1 MRSKAMTSGD
11 FVLAIHGGA
20 GTIAADRIDASP
32 FHAGLHA
39 ALEAGG
45 AVLRAGGSALD
56 AVEAAVMALED
67 CPLFNAGRGAVYT
80 ADATHELDASIM
92 EGTTLKAGAVA
103 GVNRVRNPVS
113 LARRVMEA
121 GGPVLLAGSGAQR
134 FAEEQGLATE
144 APAYFHVEHRLAQLR
159 FIQAGGS
166 REAALDH
173 SVHVPAPIIEDRKFG
188 TVGAVA
194 RDRNGRLAAA
204 VSTGGMT
211 NKKPGRIGDS
221 PIVGAGIYANDRTC
235 AVAATG
241 TGEAFLRAVAAH
253 DVHARMLYRGECLDA
268 AAAGVIHES
277 LAGLGGEGGLVA
289 VDSAGRVA
297 MPFNTRGMYR
307 GVIRAGE
314 APRTMIHSE

>member
-1 MRSKAMTSGD
+1 MSAGD
-11 FVLAIHGGA
+11 FALAIHGGA
-20 GTIAADRIDASP
+20 GTIASDRIDPAP

-45 AVLRAGGSALD
+45 AILREGGSALD
-56 AVEAAVMALED
+56 AVEAAVMVLED

-80 ADATHELDASIM
+80 ADATHELDASVM

-103 GVNRVRNPVS
+103 GVNRVRNPVQ
-113 LARRVMEA
+113 LARRVLENA
-121 GGPVLLAGSGAQR
+121 GPILLAGAGAQR
-134 FAEEQGLATE
+134 FAEEQGLASE

-166 REAALDH
+166 REDALDH
-173 SVHVPAPIIEDRKFG
+173 SVHVPAPILEDRKFG

-211 NKKPGRIGDS
+211 NKRPGRIGDS
-221 PIVGAGIYANDRTC
+221 PIVGAGLYANDRTC

-241 TGEAFLRAVAAH
+241 TGEAFLRAVVAH
-253 DVHARMLYRGECLDA
+253 DIHARMLYRGENLEQA
-268 AAAGVIHES
+268 AHAAIHES
-277 LAGLGGEGGLVA
+277 VSGFNGEGGLVA
-289 VDSAGRVA
+289 IDAEGRIA

-307 GVIRAGE
+307 GVLRAGQE
-314 APRTMIHSE
+314 PRTMIHAI

>member
-1 MRSKAMTSGD
+1 MAQGD

-20 GTIAADRIDASP
+20 GTIAADKIDPSP

-45 AVLRAGGSALD
+45 KILREGGSALD

-80 ADATHELDASIM
+80 ADATHEMDASVM
-92 EGTTLKAGAVA
+92 EGTMLKAGAIA
-103 GVNRVRNPVS
+103 GVNRVRNPVR
-113 LARRVMEA
+113 LARRVLEQA
-121 GGPVLLAGSGAQR
+121 GPVLLAGAGAQR
-134 FAEEQGLATE
+134 FAEEQGLANE
-144 APAYFHVEHRLAQLR
+144 APAYFHVDHRLAQLR
-159 FIQAGGS
+159 FIQSGGS

-173 SVHVPAPIIEDRKFG
+173 NIHIPAPLLEDRKFG

-194 RDRNGRLAAA
+194 RDSKGHLAAA

-211 NKKPGRIGDS
+211 NKRPGRIGDS
-221 PIVGAGIYANDRTC
+221 PIVGAGVYANDRTC

-253 DVHARMLYRGECLDA
+253 DIHARMLYRGESLEQA
-268 AAAGVIHES
+268 SHGVIHDLIS
-277 LAGLGGEGGLVA
+277 GFRGEGGLVA
-289 VDSAGRVA
+289 VDAEGRMS

-307 GVIRAGE
+307 GYVRNDQEPCTLIQR
-314 APRTMIHSE
+314 